1 LFTSFEVHHDFD
13 TAIAFL
19 EFLWIQFRSMMEY
32 LTRWVEAQ
40 LVKDCTGATTTKF
53 LFDYV
58 LTRFGCPKVLMSD
71 QGTHFLN
78 ETIREY
84 HDLFPTKFS
93 DLKGIIGELDIM
105 KITLKQDTNPVKQ
118 RSYCLNLKYK
128 ENISLDLDK
137 MLEAG
142 IIELVEESDWVSPM
156 VVQEKK

>member
-78 ETIREY
+78 ETISAFTEEFHVY
-84 HDLFPTKFS
+84 HQKSTPYHLQVNRVVEAFNKILENVLTK
-93 DLKGIIGELDIM
+93 IC
-105 KITLKQDTNPVKQ
+105 N
-118 RSYCLNLKYK
+118 
-128 ENISLDLDK
+128 
-137 MLEAG
+137 
-142 IIELVEESDWVSPM
+142 
-156 VVQEKK
+156 VQ